1 MVYVVSESKLFY
13 RNVFLWLMYVCF
25 VISLGCGVSILP
37 GCLVLTHIYMVRAVC
52 RDSSIR
58 DDANDWRCCFSQGI
72 CDDSMG
78 QILPSESR
86 PGRGARETL
95 ASARAF

>member
-13 RNVFLWLMYVCF
+13 LDMFLWLMYVCF
-25 VISLGCGVSILP
+25 VISLICGVSILS
-37 GCLVLTHIYMVRAVC
+37 GCLVLTHIYMVCAVC

-58 DDANDWRCCFSQGI
+58 DDANDWRSCFGQGI

-78 QILPSESR
+78 QNLPSESR
-86 PGRGARETL
+86 PGKGTRETL